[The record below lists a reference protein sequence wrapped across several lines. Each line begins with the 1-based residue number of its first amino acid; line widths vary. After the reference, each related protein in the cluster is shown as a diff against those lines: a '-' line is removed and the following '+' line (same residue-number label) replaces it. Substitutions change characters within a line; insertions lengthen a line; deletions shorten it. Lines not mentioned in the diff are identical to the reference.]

1 MTEIELKDAQIAD
14 LKKTLKAQEREIDD
28 LENQKA
34 SLIGYLEI
42 YKKNNEL
49 LNKVLDKTGNY

>member
-1 MTEIELKDAQIAD
+1 MSEIEILKQRIEEY
-14 LKKTLKAQEREIDD
+14 KKTVRVQESEIDR
-28 LENQKA
+28 LESEKA

-42 YKKNNEL
+42 YKKQQEL